1 MRLTNLLC
9 LPLLLALVATAGAQ
23 SEKPHHFY
31 RDKKW
36 LAGAAFITTVAV
48 LDVVSTRYAQRRG
61 AAENGWD
68 AKTIIGPHP
77 SLGATVGYGAG
88 EAALGLTFHWAAWK
102 LEHDDPSRA
111 WRTIAYTSTPVTW
124 GVFGG
129 RAIYG
134 NFTYKQAAVQPRQP
148 LIVTR

>member
-9 LPLLLALVATAGAQ
+9 LLLLAAPLAATGIAQ
-23 SEKPHHFY
+23 DAKPRHFY

-36 LAGAAFITTVAV
+36 LAGAAFIATVAV
-48 LDVVSTRYAQRRG
+48 LDVVSTRYAQRQG
-61 AAENGWD
+61 AFENGLA
-68 AKTIIGPHP
+68 AKSIIGPHP
-77 SLGATVGYGAG
+77 SLGAAVGYGAG

-102 LEHDDPSRA
+102 LEHNDPSRA
-111 WRTIAYTSTPVTW
+111 WRDAAYTSTPITW

-134 NFTYKQAAVQPRQP
+134 NFTIHKQPVGVQ
-148 LIVTR
+148 